1 MAALVFGSKLVSL
14 ASLRPRRE
22 KAGHPAV
29 IASNKI
35 ASDNDQ
41 PQNQQLHRALLI
53 ASICAAWTLTSA
65 APLWKYLSPTKAAAA
80 ITLDCVAI
88 VLAMFWL
95 DRTNR
100 RHLQISL
107 GWFLLL
113 FLLLTAAFA
122 VLYPISLKH
131 TLNRGSDRE
140 DALRIELDAVHH
152 HQYPYSTRTFLGNP
166 PTPLPGAM
174 LFAAP
179 FFAIGHIAWQNF
191 LWLALF
197 FVFTLRFFRY
207 RATALLFLTLFLLL
221 APAHLSDFTSGGDYL
236 TNFFY
241 VTIAVALF
249 YSSLRASIYT
259 SIPAALLLGITLS
272 SRIIY
277 VLVLIPLLALTSQRT
292 SRTRTALLFLLVL
305 LAACAVTLP
314 IFAPHPFLNLL
325 QQLQQNSLKLRYIP
339 RAFHPQITLPLL
351 AILVSCLSFFLP
363 MNLPRLFLFFSVATF
378 ILLAPFV
385 ATFALYSYM
394 LRYAFFYL
402 SVSTLSFSLWA
413 LSRYESL
420 AFPTPIPLAP
430 LKSEKLSVGH

>member
-1 MAALVFGSKLVSL
+1 
-14 ASLRPRRE
+14 
-22 KAGHPAV
+22 V

-35 ASDNDQ
+35 TSDSTQ

-53 ASICAAWTLTSA
+53 VSLCALWTLTSA
-65 APLWKYLSPTKAAAA
+65 APLWKYLSPAKAAAT
-80 ITLDCVAI
+80 ITLGCIAI

-95 DRTNR
+95 DHTNR
-100 RHLQISL
+100 RHLQIGL

-113 FLLLTAAFA
+113 FLLLSAAFA

-140 DALRIELDAVHH
+140 DALRIELNAIHH
-152 HQYPYSTRTFLGNP
+152 HQYPYATRTFLGNP

-174 LFAAP
+174 LLAAP

-197 FVFTLRFFRY
+197 FVFTLHFFRY
-207 RATALLFLTLFLLL
+207 RATALLFLTFFLLL
-221 APAHLSDFTSGGDYL
+221 APGHLSDFTSGGDYL

-241 VTIAVALF
+241 VTIAIALF
-249 YSSLRASIYT
+249 CASLRTSIST
-259 SIPAALLLGITLS
+259 SIPAALFLGVTLS

-277 VLVLIPLLALTSQRT
+277 ALVLIPLLALTSQRT
-292 SRTRTALLFLLVL
+292 SRARTALLFLLVVL
-305 LAACAVTLP
+305 SACAVTLP
-314 IFAPHPFLNLL
+314 VFTPHPFPKLL
-325 QQLQQNSLKLRYIP
+325 EQLQQNALKLRYIP
-339 RAFHPQITLPLL
+339 RPIHPQISLPLL
-351 AILVSCLSFFLP
+351 AILVSCVSFFLP
-363 MNLPRLFLFFSVATF
+363 MNLTRLFLFFSAATF

-385 ATFALYSYM
+385 LTFALYSDK

-413 LSRYESL
+413 LSRYEN
-420 AFPTPIPLAP
+420 LAP
-430 LKSEKLSVGH
+430 PPLSPLESEKLGDGAIDRNLASHRHER

>member
-1 MAALVFGSKLVSL
+1 MAALVLDSKLVSL
-14 ASLRPRRE
+14 ASLRSRRE

-29 IASNKI
+29 IASDKI
-35 ASDNDQ
+35 TSDSKQ
-41 PQNQQLHRALLI
+41 PQNQRLHRALLI
-53 ASICAAWTLTSA
+53 VSLCMAWTLTSA
-65 APLWKYLSPTKAAAA
+65 APLWKYLSSTKAAA
-80 ITLDCVAI
+80 ITLGSIGI
-88 VLAMFWL
+88 VLAMLRL

-100 RHLQISL
+100 RHLQIGL
-107 GWFLLL
+107 GWFILL
-113 FLLLTAAFA
+113 FLLLTTAFA

-140 DALRIELDAVHH
+140 DALRIELDAVRH

-174 LFAAP
+174 LLAAP
-179 FFAIGHIAWQNF
+179 FFAVGHIAWQNF

-221 APAHLSDFTSGGDYL
+221 APGHLSDFTSGGDYL

-241 VTIAVALF
+241 VAIAIALF
-249 YSSLRASIYT
+249 YSSLGTSIYT
-259 SIPAALLLGITLS
+259 SVPAALFLGVTLS

-277 VLVLIPLLALTSQRT
+277 ALVLIPLLALTSQRT
-292 SRTRTALLFLLVL
+292 SRTRTALLFLLILV
-305 LAACAVTLP
+305 AACAVTLP
-314 IFAPHPFLNLL
+314 IFAPHPFVNFL

-339 RAFHPQITLPLL
+339 RAFHPRITLPLL
-351 AILVSCLSFFLP
+351 AILVSCISFFLP
-363 MNLPRLFLFFSVATF
+363 MNLPRLFLLVGVATF

-385 ATFALYSYM
+385 VTFALYSDQ

-413 LSRYESL
+413 LSRYENLSSPP
-420 AFPTPIPLAP
+420 PTSSQI
-430 LKSEKLSVGH
+430 

>member
-1 MAALVFGSKLVSL
+1 
-14 ASLRPRRE
+14 
-22 KAGHPAV
+22 V
-29 IASNKI
+29 IASN
-35 ASDNDQ
+35 DNG
-41 PQNQQLHRALLI
+41 PLNRLLHQAFLI
-53 ASICAAWTLTSA
+53 VSLCAAWTLTSA
-65 APLWKYLSPTKAAAA
+65 APLLKYLPHAKAATA
-80 ITLDCVAI
+80 ITLGCAAI
-88 VLAMFWL
+88 VLAMLWL
-95 DRTNR
+95 DRANR

-113 FLLLTAAFA
+113 FLLLTSAFA

-140 DALRIELDAVHH
+140 DALRIELNAVHH
-152 HQYPYSTRTFLGNP
+152 HQYPYATRTFLGNP

-174 LFAAP
+174 LLAVP
-179 FFAIGHIAWQNF
+179 FFAVGHIAWQNF

-207 RATALLFLTLFLLL
+207 RATALLFLTVFLLF

-241 VTIAVALF
+241 VAIAVALF
-249 YSSLRASIYT
+249 YASLRTSIYT
-259 SIPAALLLGITLS
+259 SIPAALFLGVTFS

-277 VLVLIPLLALTSQRT
+277 ALVLIPLLALTSQRT
-292 SRTRTALLFLLVL
+292 SRARTALLFLLVVL
-305 LAACAVTLP
+305 SACAVTLP
-314 IFAPHPFLNLL
+314 VFTPHPFPKLL
-325 QQLQQNSLKLRYIP
+325 EQLQQNAIKLRYIP
-339 RAFHPQITLPLL
+339 GPIHPQITLPLL
-351 AILVSCLSFFLP
+351 AILVSCLAFFLP

-385 ATFALYSYM
+385 ATFALYSYL

-413 LSRYESL
+413 LSRYENL
-420 AFPTPIPLAP
+420 DPPFPIPP
-430 LKSEKLSVGH
+430 LSPLESEKLSVGPTNRIARISQA